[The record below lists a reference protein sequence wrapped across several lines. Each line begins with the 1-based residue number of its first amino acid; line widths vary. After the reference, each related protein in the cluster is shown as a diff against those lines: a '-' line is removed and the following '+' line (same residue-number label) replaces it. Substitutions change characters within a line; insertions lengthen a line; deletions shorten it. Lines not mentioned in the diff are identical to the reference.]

1 MAVLYHS
8 PSLQSSE
15 LLALY
20 GREADP
26 YRGRERGHG
35 YEYDDVDSEGSEEG
49 RVNMRSSL
57 SQEEGYGVERGER
70 SGLGRVYFSN
80 QDYYQRLEQLQRTHL
95 RNMAELEKMYICKR
109 SKVNKKDDEE
119 DKCLER
125 EGRDIQNLQPS
136 VTSESQS
143 SGSMPVR
150 RLQRILSDEE
160 LNFHEETSSDVSD
173 QSGDG
178 DGGDGEEED
187 NHYELLLEERE
198 EDSHSP
204 RAWSRKDKAL
214 RNSLR
219 DRQSCCPESVTTTA
233 RKQPSCTSSS
243 RSQLQIQL
251 QLRGCCPKSQG
262 RNQGGNLSK
271 TGRRTI
277 GERGTVTVPE
287 PFRMMMREEEKKRR
301 KLRTRS
307 EVELENLLL
316 RRELDELRECGMK
329 FRASPAPAHTRLPL
343 YDVISHR
350 LSQRPGYHPGNH
362 KVNLGNYRCVSVSGG
377 NQRASSCSPQ
387 RPFSFLERERRK
399 REQRIEAELAN
410 LVAKEERRA
419 FKARPVPRSVYY
431 SHSATH
437 RQESKLQQQLTS
449 QKMKLKNMTHHHSKR
464 STPGLQAEAPG
475 EKRGDTEGAEDQG
488 LTLVEKEE
496 KRIRIKKEGLPS
508 YDSNSYWRSQ
518 SRSRRPSIKMGMGG
532 PRKQLELQ
540 IEMESERR
548 KGKERERELSYI
560 DPLCTPGG
568 PYNLCSSLVS
578 QEDLPLP
585 ASKTDY
591 ISVCKSRDQVV
602 ESVL

>member
-1 MAVLYHS
+1 MAVLYRS

-26 YRGRERGHG
+26 YRGRDRGPG
-35 YEYDDVDSEGSEEG
+35 YEEYDVDSEGSEEE
-49 RVNMRSSL
+49 RDDMRSALSL
-57 SQEEGYGVERGER
+57 EEGYGVERGER

-119 DKCLER
+119 EYEEDECLER
-125 EGRDIQNLQPS
+125 DGRDIQDLQPS
-136 VTSESQS
+136 VTWESQS

-160 LNFHEETSSDVSD
+160 LNFHEETSGDVSD

-178 DGGDGEEED
+178 VDVSDQSGDGVGGDGEEED

-204 RAWSRKDKAL
+204 RAWRMKDKPL

-219 DRQSCCPESVTTTA
+219 DSQSCCPESVTTTTTTA
-233 RKQPSCTSSS
+233 RKQPSSSS

-262 RNQGGNLSK
+262 RNQGGNLSN
-271 TGRRTI
+271 TGRRTR
-277 GERGTVTVPE
+277 GESYRGDGGPDNSRGTVTVPE
-287 PFRMMMREEEKKRR
+287 PFRMMVREEEKKRR
-301 KLRTRS
+301 KVRTRS
-307 EVELENLLL
+307 EVELENFLL

-343 YDVISHR
+343 YDVISRR

-362 KVNLGNYRCVSVSGG
+362 RVNFGNYQCVTVSGG

-387 RPFSFLERERRK
+387 RP
-399 REQRIEAELAN
+399 
-410 LVAKEERRA
+410 
-419 FKARPVPRSVYY
+419 
-431 SHSATH
+431 HSATH
-437 RQESKLQQQLTS
+437 RQQSKVQQQLTS
-449 QKMKLKNMTHHHSKR
+449 QKKVKNMTHQHSTR
-464 STPGLQAEAPG
+464 STPGLRAEGPG
-475 EKRGDTEGAEDQG
+475 EKRGDTEEGEDQG
-488 LTLVEKEE
+488 LTLVEKE
-496 KRIRIKKEGLPS
+496 KSFRLKKEGLPS

-518 SRSRRPSIKMGMGG
+518 SRSRRPSIKMGTGG

-540 IEMESERR
+540 IDMESERR
-548 KGKERERELSYI
+548 KDRERELSYI
-560 DPLCTPGG
+560 DPLCTPGS
-568 PYNLCSSLVS
+568 PNNLCSSLVS

-585 ASKTDY
+585 AGKTDY
-591 ISVCKSRDQVV
+591 ISVCNSRDQVI

>member
-1 MAVLYHS
+1 
-8 PSLQSSE
+8 
-15 LLALY
+15 
-20 GREADP
+20 
-26 YRGRERGHG
+26 
-35 YEYDDVDSEGSEEG
+35 
-49 RVNMRSSL
+49 
-57 SQEEGYGVERGER
+57 
-70 SGLGRVYFSN
+70 
-80 QDYYQRLEQLQRTHL
+80 
-95 RNMAELEKMYICKR
+95 MAELEKMYICKR

-119 DKCLER
+119 HKCLER
-125 EGRDIQNLQPS
+125 EGRDIQDLQPS
-136 VTSESQS
+136 VASESQS

-160 LNFHEETSSDVSD
+160 LNNFHEETSSDVSD

-178 DGGDGEEED
+178 VGGDGGEED
-187 NHYELLLEERE
+187 NHYELLLEERD
-198 EDSHSP
+198 DSHSP
-204 RAWSRKDKAL
+204 RAWSRKDKPL

-219 DRQSCCPESVTTTA
+219 DSQSCCPESMTTTTTTA
-233 RKQPSCTSSS
+233 HKQPSSTSPS

-271 TGRRTI
+271 TGRRTR
-277 GERGTVTVPE
+277 GESYRGDRGPDNSRGTVTVPK

-301 KLRTRS
+301 KVRTRS

-343 YDVISHR
+343 YDVISCR
-350 LSQRPGYHPGNH
+350 LSQRPGYNPGNH
-362 KVNLGNYRCVSVSGG
+362 GVNFSNYRYVSVSGG

-399 REQRIEAELAN
+399 REQRIEVELEN
-410 LVAKEERRA
+410 LVAKERRT

-437 RQESKLQQQLTS
+437 RQQSKVQQQLTS
-449 QKMKLKNMTHHHSKR
+449 QKMKLKNMTHQHSTQ
-464 STPGLQAEAPG
+464 STPGLRAEGPG
-475 EKRGDTEGAEDQG
+475 EKRGDTEGGEDQG
-488 LTLVEKEE
+488 LMLVEKE
-496 KRIRIKKEGLPS
+496 KSFRLKKEGLPS
-508 YDSNSYWRSQ
+508 YNSNSYWRSQ
-518 SRSRRPSIKMGMGG
+518 SRSRRPSIKMGTGG

-540 IEMESERR
+540 IDMASERR

-560 DPLCTPGG
+560 DPLCTPGS
-568 PYNLCSSLVS
+568 PYLCSSLVS
-578 QEDLPLP
+578 QEDLPIP

>member
-1 MAVLYHS
+1 
-8 PSLQSSE
+8 
-15 LLALY
+15 
-20 GREADP
+20 
-26 YRGRERGHG
+26 
-35 YEYDDVDSEGSEEG
+35 
-49 RVNMRSSL
+49 MRSALSL
-57 SQEEGYGVERGER
+57 EEGYGVERGER

-109 SKVNKKDDEE
+109 SKVNKKDNEEEYEE

-125 EGRDIQNLQPS
+125 ESRDNQDLQPS
-136 VTSESQS
+136 VTWESQS

-160 LNFHEETSSDVSD
+160 LNFHEETSGDVSD

-178 DGGDGEEED
+178 VGGDGEEED
-187 NHYELLLEERE
+187 NHYELLLEQRE

-204 RAWSRKDKAL
+204 RAWKRKDKPL

-219 DRQSCCPESVTTTA
+219 DSQSCCPESVTTTTTTA
-233 RKQPSCTSSS
+233 RKQPSSTSSS

-271 TGRRTI
+271 TGRTR
-277 GERGTVTVPE
+277 GESYRGDGGPDNYRGTVTVPE

-301 KLRTRS
+301 KVRTRS

-343 YDVISHR
+343 YDVISRR
-350 LSQRPGYHPGNH
+350 LSQRPSYHPGNH
-362 KVNLGNYRCVSVSGG
+362 RVNFGNYQCVTVSGG

-399 REQRIEAELAN
+399 REQRIEVELGN

-437 RQESKLQQQLTS
+437 RQQGKVQQQLTS
-449 QKMKLKNMTHHHSKR
+449 QKKLKNMTHQHSTR
-464 STPGLQAEAPG
+464 STPGLRAEGPG
-475 EKRGDTEGAEDQG
+475 EKRGHTEEGEDQG
-488 LTLVEKEE
+488 LMLVEKE
-496 KRIRIKKEGLPS
+496 KSFRLKKEGLPS

-518 SRSRRPSIKMGMGG
+518 SRSRHPSIKMGTGG

-540 IEMESERR
+540 IDMELER
-548 KGKERERELSYI
+548 KKDRERELSYI
-560 DPLCTPGG
+560 DPLCTPGS
-568 PYNLCSSLVS
+568 PNNLCSSLVS

-585 ASKTDY
+585 AGKTDY
-591 ISVCKSRDQVV
+591 ISVCNSRDQVV

>member
-1 MAVLYHS
+1 
-8 PSLQSSE
+8 
-15 LLALY
+15 
-20 GREADP
+20 
-26 YRGRERGHG
+26 
-35 YEYDDVDSEGSEEG
+35 
-49 RVNMRSSL
+49 MRSVLSL
-57 SQEEGYGVERGER
+57 EEGYGVERGER

-95 RNMAELEKMYICKR
+95 RNMAELEKMYICTR
-109 SKVNKKDDEE
+109 SKVNKKDNQEE
-119 DKCLER
+119 CLER
-125 EGRDIQNLQPS
+125 EGRDNQDLQPS
-136 VTSESQS
+136 VTWESQS

-160 LNFHEETSSDVSD
+160 LNFHEETSGDVSD

-178 DGGDGEEED
+178 VDVSDQSGDGVGGDGEEED

-204 RAWSRKDKAL
+204 GAWRRKDKPL

-219 DRQSCCPESVTTTA
+219 DSQSCCPESVTTTTTTTT
-233 RKQPSCTSSS
+233 RKQPSSTSSS

-251 QLRGCCPKSQG
+251 QLRGCCPMSQG
-262 RNQGGNLSK
+262 RNQGRNLSN
-271 TGRRTI
+271 TGRRTR
-277 GERGTVTVPE
+277 GESYRGDGGPDNSRGTVTVPE

-301 KLRTRS
+301 KVRTRS
-307 EVELENLLL
+307 EVELENFLL

-343 YDVISHR
+343 YDVISRR
-350 LSQRPGYHPGNH
+350 LSQWPGYHPGNH
-362 KVNLGNYRCVSVSGG
+362 RVNFGNYRCVTVSGG

-399 REQRIEAELAN
+399 REQRIEVELGN

-437 RQESKLQQQLTS
+437 RQQSKVQQQQLTS
-449 QKMKLKNMTHHHSKR
+449 QKKLKNMTHQHSTR
-464 STPGLQAEAPG
+464 STPGLRAEGPG
-475 EKRGDTEGAEDQG
+475 EKRGDTEEGEDQG
-488 LTLVEKEE
+488 LTLVEKE
-496 KRIRIKKEGLPS
+496 KSFRLKKEGLPS

-518 SRSRRPSIKMGMGG
+518 SRSRRPSIKMGTGG

-540 IEMESERR
+540 IDMESERR
-548 KGKERERELSYI
+548 KDRERELSYI
-560 DPLCTPGG
+560 DPLCTPGS
-568 PYNLCSSLVS
+568 PNNLCSSLVS

-585 ASKTDY
+585 AGKTDY